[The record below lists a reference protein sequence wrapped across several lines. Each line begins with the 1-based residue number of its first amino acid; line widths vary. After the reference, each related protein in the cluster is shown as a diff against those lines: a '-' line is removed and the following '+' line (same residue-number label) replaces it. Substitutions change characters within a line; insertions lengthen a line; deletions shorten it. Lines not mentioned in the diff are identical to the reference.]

1 MVNLFGPLR
10 TFIVRWTFIVFCTV
24 NIFLVN
30 RKRFSANFANPRV
43 LNAEKENPC
52 GIVNILLVVS

>member
-24 NIFLVN
+24 NIFFVN
-30 RKRFSANFANPRV
+30 RKRGGWLNSLEYSLLNRAYKRACSAP
-43 LNAEKENPC
+43 
-52 GIVNILLVVS
+52 

>member
-30 RKRFSANFANPRV
+30 RKRGGWLNSLEYSLLNRAYKRACSAP
-43 LNAEKENPC
+43 
-52 GIVNILLVVS
+52 